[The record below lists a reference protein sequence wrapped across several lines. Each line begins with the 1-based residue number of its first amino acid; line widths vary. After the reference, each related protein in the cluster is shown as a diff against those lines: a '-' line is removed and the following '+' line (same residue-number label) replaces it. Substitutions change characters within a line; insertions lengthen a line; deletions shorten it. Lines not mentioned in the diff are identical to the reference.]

1 MAFGAMDTPE
11 NNGGND
17 MELKELLKGL
27 SQVQIDNLIVD
38 KIENLYKTELPDD
51 LKKIISLS
59 KETTFYDDRDL
70 LRGLSSD
77 EILNASDN
85 LELDF
90 VALKLL
96 PLFDIGDNNFIVYNF
111 EKNCWSLFNIV
122 DETLF
127 NESSDLLKYIE

>member
-1 MAFGAMDTPE
+1 
-11 NNGGND
+11 

>member
-1 MAFGAMDTPE
+1 MDTPE